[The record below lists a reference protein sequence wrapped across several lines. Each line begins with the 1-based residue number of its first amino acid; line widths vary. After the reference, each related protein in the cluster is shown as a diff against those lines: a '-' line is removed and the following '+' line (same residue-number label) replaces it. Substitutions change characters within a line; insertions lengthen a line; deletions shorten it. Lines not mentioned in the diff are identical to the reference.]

1 MSRLTEGNVMKKIK
15 SNSKLFFSMVLLT
28 ALFSGNVFAEDGSI
42 VLTNIVLK
50 QVIKKDGEGNITYDY
65 VEPKTALPADVML
78 YTIIFENIGKDSAG
92 GIVINDPVPN
102 NSKYRMGSA
111 TGENTTIAFS
121 IDGGKNFGNP
131 GELVVK
137 DKNGKE
143 WTAKPESYTHIRWV
157 YNKELEPGEK
167 SQVSFK
173 TQIKGN
179 E

>member
-1 MSRLTEGNVMKKIK
+1 MKKI
-15 SNSKLFFSMVLLT
+15 NTTLKLFFSMMILT
-28 ALFSGNVFAEDGSI
+28 AMFSNNVFAEDGKI
-42 VLTNIVLK
+42 VLSNKVLK
-50 QVIKKDGEGNITYDY
+50 QVIKKDKHGKTTYDF
-65 VEPKTALPADVML
+65 VEPKTAIPGDVMV
-78 YTIIFENIGKDSAG
+78 YTITFENIGDQAAD

-111 TGENTTIAFS
+111 VGKNTTISFS
-121 IDGGKNFGNP
+121 IDAGKNFGNP
-131 GELVVK
+131 EDLVVK

-157 YNKELEPGEK
+157 YNKPLAPGEK
-167 SQVSFK
+167 AEVSFK